1 MTSQKQARARPAR
14 ISLVL
19 SDVDGTLVTD
29 DKVLTEPTRRAVDA
43 LRSAGIR
50 FAITSSRPP
59 AGLRS
64 VIHDLEIDTP
74 VAAFNAGMIVRP
86 DGSGAVLAEQ
96 LLPREAGDATLAYF
110 AQRRID
116 PWVFTAD
123 RWLLSRP
130 SGPYVDHERHTVSF
144 EPTLVSD
151 LASYLGGV
159 GKIVGV
165 SDDFELLARCEAE
178 LRQTLGATASV
189 VRSQKYYLDVTHPRA
204 NKGAAVRVLADHF
217 GIPRDEIVTIGDG
230 LNDVAMFE
238 QGGLSIA
245 MGNASTPVKQA
256 ADLVAPST
264 NEEDGF
270 AGAVHRFI
278 LDDSAS

>member
-1 MTSQKQARARPAR
+1 MTAGKQARARPTR
-14 ISLVL
+14 LSLVL

-29 DKVLTEPTRRAVDA
+29 DKVLTEPTRRAVAA

-64 VIHDLEIDTP
+64 VIEALEIDTP

-86 DGSGAVLAEQ
+86 DAGRSVLEQQ
-96 LLPREAGDATLAYF
+96 LLPQDAGHATLAFF
-110 AQRRID
+110 AQQRID

-123 RWLLSRP
+123 QWLLSRP
-130 SGPYVDHERHTVSF
+130 AGPYVDHERHTVGFGPNSVEDF
-144 EPTLVSD
+144 GPY
-151 LASYLGGV
+151 LAAV
-159 GKIVGV
+159 GKMVGV

-178 LRQTLGATASV
+178 LRKALGTTASV

-204 NKGAAVRVLADHF
+204 NKGTAVRALAEHF

-245 MGNASTPVKQA
+245 MGNASAPVKQA

-270 AGAVHRFI
+270 AEAIQHFV
-278 LDDSAS
+278 LDPLAG

>member
-1 MTSQKQARARPAR
+1 MMPHKQARARPAR

-29 DKVLTEPTRRAVDA
+29 DKVLTEPTRLAVQA

-64 VIHDLEIDTP
+64 VIRSLGIDTP
-74 VAAFNAGMIVRP
+74 VAAFNAGMIVQP
-86 DGSGAVLAEQ
+86 DAGGAVLAQQ
-96 LLPREAGDATLAYF
+96 LLPQDAGDATLAFF
-110 AQRRID
+110 AQQRVD

-130 SGPYVDHERHTVSF
+130 AGPYVDHERRTVSF

-151 LASYLGGV
+151 FQPYLRGV

-178 LRQTLGATASV
+178 LRQSLGTSASV

-204 NKGAAVRVLADHF
+204 NKGTAVRALAEHF
-217 GIPRDEIVTIGDG
+217 GIPQDEIVTIGDG

-245 MGNASTPVKQA
+245 MGNAPLAVKEA

-264 NEEDGF
+264 NEDDGF
-270 AGAVHRFI
+270 AEAVRRF
-278 LDDSAS
+278 LLNPTAS